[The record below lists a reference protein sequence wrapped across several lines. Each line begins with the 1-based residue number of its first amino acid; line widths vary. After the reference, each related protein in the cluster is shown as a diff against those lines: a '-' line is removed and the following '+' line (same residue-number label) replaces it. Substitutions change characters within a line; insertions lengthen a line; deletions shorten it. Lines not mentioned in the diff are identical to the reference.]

1 MGARARS
8 TVIHGPVQPFRG
20 PATSKSRKG
29 VAGVRGELEQ
39 EYVEFAGARL
49 PAMRK
54 LAYLLCGDPH
64 RAEDLVQQTFVKLYT
79 GWRRARAV
87 EHLDAYVRA
96 MLVRAF
102 LNERRRAWATR
113 VDLTGSV
120 PERAAGNQPDVE
132 QRAVLRAA
140 LNRLPP
146 RQRAVLVLRFLCDLP
161 IADVAALLGCSPGT
175 VKSQTSH
182 GLTALRRTLDEPAFS
197 RTDRS

>member
-1 MGARARS
+1 M
-8 TVIHGPVQPFRG
+8 HGD
-20 PATSKSRKG
+20 
-29 VAGVRGELEQ
+29 LEQ
-39 EYVEFAGARL
+39 EYVEFTAARL

-79 GWRRARAV
+79 SWRRARAV
-87 EHLDAYVRA
+87 EHLDGYVRA

-102 LNERRRAWATR
+102 LNERRRPWATR
-113 VDLTGSV
+113 VQLTDAV
-120 PERAAGNQPDVE
+120 PERAVGHQPDVE
-132 QRAVLRAA
+132 GRTVLRAA

-161 IADVAALLGCSPGT
+161 IADVAELLGCSPGT

-182 GLTALRRTLDEPAFS
+182 GLAALRRTLGSPALS
-197 RTDRS
+197 GYDGR